1 MNKYK
6 KLFVNYQI
14 CSYLTS
20 QGGYSGFQV
29 TGMTE
34 GFFEFEICDFRIFLG
49 VGKFWQVF
57 FFGSL
62 I

>member
-6 KLFVNYQI
+6 KPYVNYQI

-20 QGGYSGFQV
+20 QGWGYSGFQV

-34 GFFEFEICDFRIFLG
+34 GFFWVRNLRFQDYFWL
-49 VGKFWQVF
+49 GKFWQVF
-57 FFGSL
+57 FL
-62 I
+62 VA